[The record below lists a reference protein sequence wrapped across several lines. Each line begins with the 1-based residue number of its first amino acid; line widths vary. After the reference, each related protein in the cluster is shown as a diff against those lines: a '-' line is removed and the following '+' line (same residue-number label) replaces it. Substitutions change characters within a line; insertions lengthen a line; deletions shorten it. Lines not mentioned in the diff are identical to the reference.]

1 MLATILPTPLSNLM
15 GPPSHIGKSPSPL
28 WSLHGPKAFVAQE
41 AQSSRVGPIES
52 TVVWR
57 GGARPA
63 PPAHQSLP
71 WPVPF
76 PSSSPSRLFVAASTS
91 IRFAPL
97 LFLPSEATRNQ
108 TRAPP
113 PPRKTER
120 KGSALLFPDTTPP
133 PPHPPTPARSAGCPG
148 CRFLGKPRGHRPSIQ
163 FRSLCDPGRPAAL
176 VPSGSRTEALYRA
189 CITIYNNRR
198 ELRVT
203 EFVVLSTVF

>member
-15 GPPSHIGKSPSPL
+15 GPPSHICKSPSPL

-108 TRAPP
+108 ARAPP
-113 PPRKTER
+113 PLQFFLERPRGR
-120 KGSALLFPDTTPP
+120 VPLYSS
-133 PPHPPTPARSAGCPG
+133 PTPLRRRRIPQLPQDPPGAR
-148 CRFLGKPRGHRPSIQ
+148 LSI
-163 FRSLCDPGRPAAL
+163 
-176 VPSGSRTEALYRA
+176 
-189 CITIYNNRR
+189 
-198 ELRVT
+198 
-203 EFVVLSTVF
+203 